1 MAVSGL
7 KTALR
12 DGWFRTGFLVALVL
26 LTIALFGPALTFH
39 DPHDIGFTPLSGPS
53 AQHWLG
59 VNDGGMD
66 IGAELLYGLRNT
78 LWFGLLGGTAALLLG
93 IFVGLSSAWYGGWY
107 DRFFMR
113 LGDVLLAIP
122 VVMPLILVA
131 VLLRPSPEVIAL
143 LLAFFSWPT
152 TAKGL
157 RAQALAVRNRAH
169 VRAAQRMGAGG
180 RYIITRHL
188 LPALFPLYPIGW
200 VTKIRMAIF
209 MEASLA
215 FLGLFS
221 PERKSLGV
229 MIRDAIEFYYLDL
242 WWHWLLPPVFCL
254 TLMLMSL
261 TFIAIG
267 LEQTFDPR
275 LKDG

>member
-1 MAVSGL
+1 MNVNGFKKAM
-7 KTALR
+7 R
-12 DGWFRTGFLVALVL
+12 DGWFRTGFLLTLFL
-26 LTIALFGPALTFH
+26 LMIALLGPALASH
-39 DPHDIGFTPLSGPS
+39 DPHNIGFVPLSGIS
-53 AQHWLG
+53 TQHWLG

-66 IGAELLYGLRNT
+66 IWSELLSSLRNT
-78 LWFGLLGGTAALLLG
+78 FWFGLLGGTAALLLG
-93 IFVGLSSAWYGGWY
+93 IFIGLSSAWYGGLY
-107 DRFFMR
+107 DRICMR

-122 VVMPLILVA
+122 LVMPLILVA

-157 RAQALAVRNRAH
+157 RAQALAVRSRPH
-169 VRAAQRMGAGG
+169 ILAAQRMGAGG
-180 RYIITRHL
+180 RYVVTRHL
-188 LPALFPLYPIGW
+188 LPELFPLYPIGW
-200 VTKIRMAIF
+200 VAKVRMAIF

-221 PERKSLGV
+221 PERKSLGI
-229 MIRDAIEFYYLDL
+229 MIRDAVEFYYLDL

-275 LKDG
+275 LKDT

>member
-1 MAVSGL
+1 MVASGF
-7 KTALR
+7 KKALQ
-12 DGWFRTGFLVALVL
+12 DEWFRTGFFIALVL
-26 LTIALFGPALTFH
+26 LTVALAGPLLAPH
-39 DPHDIGFTPLSGPS
+39 DPHDIAFIPLSGPS
-53 AQHWLG
+53 SQHWLG
-59 VNDGGMD
+59 VNDSGMD
-66 IGAELLYGLRNT
+66 IGTELLYGLRNT
-78 LWFGLLGGTAALLLG
+78 LWFGLLGGTVALLLG
-93 IFVGLSSAWYGGWY
+93 IFVGLSSGWYGGWY
-107 DRFFMR
+107 DRFCMR
-113 LGDVLLAIP
+113 LGDVLLAVP

-143 LLAFFSWPT
+143 LLASFSWPT

-157 RAQALAVRNRAH
+157 RAQALAVRNGAH

-180 RYIITRHL
+180 RYIIARHL
-188 LPALFPLYPIGW
+188 LPELFPLYPIGW

-215 FLGLFS
+215 FLGLLS

-229 MIRDAIEFYYLDL
+229 MIRQAIEFYYLDL
-242 WWHWLLPPVFCL
+242 WWHWQLPPVICL

-267 LEQTFDPR
+267 LEQIFDPR

>member
-1 MAVSGL
+1 M
-7 KTALR
+7 R
-12 DGWFRTGFLVALVL
+12 DKRFKEVFRDHWIRTGLAIILFVL
-26 LTIALFGPALTFH
+26 ITATIGSFASPH
-39 DPHDIGFTPLSGPS
+39 DPHDIQFIPLSAPS

-66 IGAELLYGLRNT
+66 IWAELLAGLRNT
-78 LWFGLLGGTAALLLG
+78 LWFGLLGGTAALALG
-93 IFVGLSSAWYGGWY
+93 IAIGVSSAWYGGVY
-107 DRFFMR
+107 DRICMR

-131 VLLRPSPEVIAL
+131 VLMRPSPEAIAL
-143 LLAFFSWPT
+143 LLAIFSWPT

-169 VRAAQRMGAGG
+169 IRAAQRMGAGG
-180 RYIITRHL
+180 GYIVTRHL
-188 LPALFPLYPIGW
+188 LPELFPLYPIGW
-200 VTKIRMAIF
+200 VAKIRMAIF
-209 MEASLA
+209 MEVSLA

-242 WWHWLLPPVFCL
+242 WWHWLLPPVLCL
-254 TLMLMSL
+254 TLILMSL

-267 LEQTFDPR
+267 LEQIFDPR